1 MRRYL
6 TKKVLLVDRN
16 LDRYL
21 PRKSANPR
29 VIHEAIRYSVFSGGK
44 RLRPILALEA
54 ARACGGSLAD
64 AMPAA
69 CGLEL
74 IHAYSL
80 IHDDLP
86 SMDNDNYRR
95 GKPTAH
101 RKFGEA
107 IAILA
112 GDALLTMSFNLFS
125 RIKDPGIQRRVVRE
139 VSDAIGSLGMIGGQV
154 MDITVKRKNLSTLKY
169 IHARKTAALIAVSA
183 RTGAMVAGAD
193 RAREKAL
200 SDFGKFLGL
209 SFQIIDDLLD
219 REDYFKFFG
228 ERKGRRQAEQFA
240 DRAKAALKVFGGR
253 AGTLRAIASCMV
265 TRKK

>member
-1 MRRYL
+1 MDIERYL
-6 TKKVLLVDRN
+6 TQRALLVDRN

-44 RLRPILALEA
+44 RLRSILALEA

-64 AMPAA
+64 AMPVA

-74 IHAYSL
+74 IHTYSL

-95 GKPTAH
+95 GKPTTH

-125 RIKDPGIQRRVVRE
+125 RIKDPG
-139 VSDAIGSLGMIGGQV
+139 
-154 MDITVKRKNLSTLKY
+154 Y
-169 IHARKTAALIAVSA
+169 SA
-183 RTGAMVAGAD
+183 
-193 RAREKAL
+193 
-200 SDFGKFLGL
+200 GL
-209 SFQIIDDLLD
+209 S
-219 REDYFKFFG
+219 
-228 ERKGRRQAEQFA
+228 RRSPA
-240 DRAKAALKVFGGR
+240 R
-253 AGTLRAIASCMV
+253 
-265 TRKK
+265 